1 MSRPKASARFW
12 AWHRR
17 ENNGSSQDTKTDY
30 QEVPAGSSDAEE
42 VLITEVENTNAS
54 LEYVTK
60 LQSKVSSAMLNHELP
75 FVIMSSVYENPYRLH
90 VTVISNSE
98 SDLQKLKEMDTLG
111 GVLEIEYVTDNRFI
125 KY

>member
-1 MSRPKASARFW
+1 MAAGYRHLQEKKQQQEKKVRVYRLRYGTGGLPFSRR
-12 AWHRR
+12 
-17 ENNGSSQDTKTDY
+17 
-30 QEVPAGSSDAEE
+30 
-42 VLITEVENTNAS
+42 
-54 LEYVTK
+54 
-60 LQSKVSSAMLNHELP
+60 KVSSAMLNHELP

-111 GVLEIEYVTDNRFI
+111 GVLEIEYVTDNRFV